1 MPRFAPALVALIAL
15 LGLAPA
21 ASAQA
26 SDELRRVVLKN
37 GTIYVGTVADET
49 ADPLIVVTRDGVTR
63 QFSRDQIDFVAPL
76 INGRFYRTDPVKT
89 RLLLAP
95 TARTQGAGE
104 FRGDLAGYLPSV
116 TYGINDRVDFL
127 GSGFFLVG
135 DGVTVT
141 PLLGLKGQVYRGE
154 RVQVA
159 LGASAIFALG
169 DGTGFGAVPY
179 GVATIGSETGSVS
192 FGAAGAVGGAFDSGL
207 DAAEGVVYA
216 LGGDKQ
222 INNGVK
228 LFVESYVGV
237 ALDGG
242 GEVGLLI
249 LPGVRFFG
257 NNVALDVIGFFA
269 TDFEGKPVGFAPI
282 PARLSYRF

>member
-1 MPRFAPALVALIAL
+1 MARFPSLLLVLAIASVAAPFAD
-15 LGLAPA
+15 
-21 ASAQA
+21 AQ
-26 SDELRRVVLKN
+26 SNEEVRRVVLKN
-37 GTIYVGTVADET
+37 GAIFVGTVADEQ
-49 ADPLIVVTRDGVTR
+49 ADPVVVVTRDGITR

-76 INGRFYRTDPVKT
+76 IDGRFYRTDPVKT

-95 TARTQGAGE
+95 TARTQGAGG

-127 GSGFFLVG
+127 GSGFLVVG
-135 DGVTVT
+135 DGATVT
-141 PLLGLKGQVYRGE
+141 PLLGLKGQVYRSE

-159 LGASAIFALG
+159 LGASAVFGLG
-169 DGTGFGAVPY
+169 GGGGFGAVPY

-192 FGAAGAVGGAFDSGL
+192 FGAAGAVGGVFGEEL
-207 DAAEGVVYA
+207 DAAEGIVYGI
-216 LGGDKQ
+216 GGDKQ

-237 ALDGG
+237 GLDGG
-242 GEVGLLI
+242 GEVGLLV

-257 NNVALDVIGFFA
+257 NSFALDVIGFFA
-269 TDFEGKPVGFAPI
+269 TDFESQPIGFAPI